1 MYKHILIPT
10 DGSKTAELA
19 VKNGLAFAR
28 SIRAKVTGFTALPEY
43 QPPSE
48 SELMSKTA
56 ISMPEHEKRAKK
68 KAEALLKKI
77 EGRARTAGVKCDT
90 DYALSDRPYEAIIRA
105 AEKHGCDLIFIASHG
120 RRGLGALLF
129 GSETQAVLTRSR
141 IPTLVYR

>member
-28 SIRAKVTGFTALPEY
+28 SIRAKVTGFTAVAEY

-48 SELMSKTA
+48 SELMSRTA
-56 ISMPEHEKRAKK
+56 ISMREHEKRAKK
-68 KAEALLKKI
+68 KAESLLKKI

-90 DYALSDRPYEAIIRA
+90 DYALSDRPYEAIIHA

-120 RRGLGALLF
+120 RRGLSALLF
-129 GSETQAVLTRSR
+129 GSQTQAVLTRSR